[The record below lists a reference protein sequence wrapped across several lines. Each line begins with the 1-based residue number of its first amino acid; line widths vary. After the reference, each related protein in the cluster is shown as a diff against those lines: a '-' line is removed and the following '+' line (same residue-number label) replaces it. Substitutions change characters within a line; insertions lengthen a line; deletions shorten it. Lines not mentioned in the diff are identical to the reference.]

1 MAGSSL
7 AELKKRQQQ
16 RRQQQAKTSGTKR
29 KREVIAHPQQQQ
41 QQQQQQPAS
50 STAAKLTID
59 AASKALAQKIRSSDC
74 ASPFAASLRALK
86 DDPFDIINHDILN
99 HQNIYLSSQGSDTLV
114 ATSTSEDYEDSS
126 EQIVVVTADY
136 SDSEGED
143 DVDGNYEC
151 DLNGNDPSLYKL
163 VPAAPATDSDMM
175 QIDDTA
181 SDNKTIPEPSEPVAN
196 PPLVFS
202 KPPESLSFCTHI
214 SITCDFPLDSLEPL
228 RESSS
233 LLAMTSLCTT
243 HSSPISSI
251 ADSLVYWELQGTN
264 TIAEDAVKQSFA
276 SAFDLQL
283 KVPERYPFIYLK
295 LRDFTVVFKILQARR
310 NKDGTCKRVAVI
322 NCSHRGMRKL
332 LHEQNV
338 EFSLPLAPQQHTWSE
353 IPGTHEKS
361 ADIHRLHSSGI
372 DKTPKSALL
381 VMGNDNV
388 DGLLGYIMSTSF
400 KFASVFSTGPF
411 INATMRQCV
420 LRFAQVTTYVSSHGG
435 QQQAKQLYK
444 LDISGV
450 VLPNAWSALVRALAE
465 MLGPYSLAFKESQ
478 EIAHLNMLVSKQTS
492 AVAGKHSVSYEPKV
506 GFMYF

>member
-16 RRQQQAKTSGTKR
+16 RRQQQAKSSGIKR
-29 KREVIAHPQQQQ
+29 KRELIAHPQQQQ
-41 QQQQQQPAS
+41 SVSA
-50 STAAKLTID
+50 TAAKLTMD
-59 AASKALAQKIRSSDC
+59 AESKALAQKIRSGDC

-86 DDPFDIINHDILN
+86 DDPFDIINCDILN
-99 HQNIYLSSQGSDTLV
+99 HQDIYLSSQGSDTLV
-114 ATSTSEDYEDSS
+114 ATSANEDYEDSN

-136 SDSEGED
+136 SDSECED

-151 DLNGNDPSLYKL
+151 DLNENDPSLYKL
-163 VPAAPATDSDMM
+163 APTAQAADSDMM
-175 QIDDTA
+175 QIDDTT
-181 SDNKTIPEPSEPVAN
+181 SDNKQPPSVKAISQPSEPAAN
-196 PPLVFS
+196 PPLAFS
-202 KPPESLSFCTHI
+202 KPPESLSFCTHV
-214 SITCDFPLDSLEPL
+214 SITCDFPLDSLAPL

-233 LLAMTSLCTT
+233 LLAMTSLCTA
-243 HSSPISSI
+243 HSSPINSI
-251 ADSLVYWELQGTN
+251 ADSLVYWELQSIHGV
-264 TIAEDAVKQSFA
+264 AEDAVKQSFA
-276 SAFDLQL
+276 SVFDLQL
-283 KVPERYPFIYLK
+283 KVPERYPFIYLQ

-361 ADIHRLHSSGI
+361 TDIHRLHSSGI

-381 VMGNDNV
+381 VMGNNNV

-400 KFASVFSTGPF
+400 KSASVYSTGPF

-420 LRFAQVTTYVSSHGG
+420 LRFAQVTTYVSGQGG

-465 MLGPYSLAFKESQ
+465 ILGPYSLAFKESQ
-478 EIAHLNMLVSKQTS
+478 EMAHLNMLVSKQTS

>member
-50 STAAKLTID
+50 STTAKLTID

-181 SDNKTIPEPSEPVAN
+181 SDNKTIPEPSEP
-196 PPLVFS
+196 
-202 KPPESLSFCTHI
+202 
-214 SITCDFPLDSLEPL
+214 
-228 RESSS
+228 
-233 LLAMTSLCTT
+233 
-243 HSSPISSI
+243 
-251 ADSLVYWELQGTN
+251 
-264 TIAEDAVKQSFA
+264 
-276 SAFDLQL
+276 
-283 KVPERYPFIYLK
+283 
-295 LRDFTVVFKILQARR
+295 
-310 NKDGTCKRVAVI
+310 
-322 NCSHRGMRKL
+322 
-332 LHEQNV
+332 
-338 EFSLPLAPQQHTWSE
+338 
-353 IPGTHEKS
+353 
-361 ADIHRLHSSGI
+361 
-372 DKTPKSALL
+372 
-381 VMGNDNV
+381 
-388 DGLLGYIMSTSF
+388 
-400 KFASVFSTGPF
+400 
-411 INATMRQCV
+411 
-420 LRFAQVTTYVSSHGG
+420 
-435 QQQAKQLYK
+435 
-444 LDISGV
+444 
-450 VLPNAWSALVRALAE
+450 
-465 MLGPYSLAFKESQ
+465 
-478 EIAHLNMLVSKQTS
+478 
-492 AVAGKHSVSYEPKV
+492 
-506 GFMYF
+506 